1 MAGRRS
7 RCYCATGAVPAGRT
21 GSTATRVVLDTLLPK
36 CNAKQSR
43 KIPRNLHQVWPARRA
58 CVRDTAAHARHRAR
72 GRGGWSVRR
81 LPARL
86 CRRENAPARGCPS
99 SCSESGITTEA
110 PAICKQTY
118 ICVDQADGWVTYVRT
133 LDKPAMH
140 ARLFHI
146 STMRLLR

>member
-1 MAGRRS
+1 LAGRRS

-86 CRRENAPARGCPS
+86 CRRKTPRRAGARLAAPKGR
-99 SCSESGITTEA
+99 ITTEA

-118 ICVDQADGWVTYVRT
+118 ICIDQADGWVTYVRWT
-133 LDKPAMH
+133 SRPCTQGSFIFLP
-140 ARLFHI
+140 
-146 STMRLLR
+146 